1 MDLLKYLYNTPFSAE
16 SLFLGYTN
24 SYFPMW
30 TDDSGSIEWFSPNP
44 RAVFPLDNIKIS
56 RSLRQTLRKR
66 QFEFTV
72 NLAFNEIIHCCG
84 EREACWISDEIIDVY
99 TEFHR
104 QGYAHSVETW
114 QDGLLVGGLYGV
126 AIGGA
131 FFGESMF
138 SRVSNASKAAFAMLT
153 AHLKERGFILLDTQ
167 FINPHT
173 ESLGAVEIPR
183 HEYIKCLH
191 TAISLPCEFSTGWR
205 DYSHKYL

>member
-1 MDLLKYLYNTPFSAE
+1 MDLLNYLYNAPFSTE

-24 SYFPMW
+24 SFFPMW
-30 TDDSGSIEWFSPNP
+30 IDDSGVIEWFSPDP

-56 RSLRQTLRKR
+56 RSLRRTLRKR
-66 QFEFTV
+66 SFEFTV
-72 NLAFNEIIHCCG
+72 DTDFGEVIRCCS
-84 EREACWISDEIIDVY
+84 ERADCWISDEIIDIY

-104 QGYAHSVETW
+104 QGYAHSVETR
-114 QDGLLVGGLYGV
+114 QNGLLVGGLYGV
-126 AIGGA
+126 SIGSA

-138 SRVSNASKAAFAMLT
+138 SRVDDASKAAFAMLM
-153 AHLKERGFILLDTQ
+153 AHLNERGFTLLDTQ

-183 HEYIKCLH
+183 REYLRRLH
-191 TAISLPCEFSTGWR
+191 SAVYIPCDFGTGWR